1 MRSISASTRARVRRA
16 EYFEGASAGTAKSAS
31 TSVSTIMPEA
41 METSVALP
49 AAESAAPAVSVSM
62 RESVMP
68 PLAPASAMASVPRRA
83 SGAKQLRAPFPWA
96 TAARMSMAS
105 SHAKRTA
112 SSTRVSTT
120 TTPSSVAGSPRL
132 PSAAGSISRG
142 SCMPS
147 TTKMIPFST
156 NSKVVHTLWACSL
169 VRAVAAVWRW
179 GRRDNMSPAATTAM
193 TAPMCS
199 DFAAR

>member
-1 MRSISASTRARVRRA
+1 MRFA
-16 EYFEGASAGTAKSAS
+16 ERFEGVSAGTAKSAN
-31 TSVSTIMPEA
+31 TNVSTIMPEA
-41 METSVALP
+41 METSVARP
-49 AAESAAPAVSVSM
+49 AAESAALAVSVSM

-83 SGAKQLRAPFPWA
+83 SGAKQLRTPSPR
-96 TAARMSMAS
+96 AAAALTSMAS
-105 SHAKRTA
+105 SHAKRTP
-112 SSTRVSTT
+112 SNTRVSAT
-120 TTPSSVAGSPRL
+120 TTPSSVAGSPKL
-132 PSAAGSISRG
+132 PSAAGSRRRG

-179 GRRDNMSPAATTAM
+179 GSRDSISPEATTAM